1 MDRERPDQKTRH
13 SPQPERYS
21 VPEGSRFPASTTDT
35 HPDIRETHI
44 VGEKTQEWVIHPEDC
59 QAFRSHHIFVAGL
72 SEATVPYAMA
82 RLQPPHLHILVC
94 SDGEGVVLLDGEWKR
109 CGAGQAYICPPG
121 HPIAFQALPRKVW
134 KFAWIYY
141 DSPAATKLYPGVRC
155 LLQTADSYPF
165 ETILRGLHRE
175 IQTHRDEA
183 AVALWVHLLHTACL
197 RLLKDPLKNRF
208 SLQSLWQIVEG
219 NLASPWNMMLLS
231 KKAGMS
237 EEHLRRLA
245 WAELGCSPMK
255 HVAYLRMRHATLL
268 LQATS
273 LTVSAIAEAVGYKNA
288 FAFSTAF
295 KRHMGSSPRA
305 FFADSKQTSSMREK
319 R

>member
-1 MDRERPDQKTRH
+1 MDRERPDQQKH
-13 SPQPERYS
+13 DSPRSQQRYS
-21 VPEGSRFPASTTDT
+21 GPDARRFCASITDT
-35 HPDIRETHI
+35 HIDIRETHI
-44 VGEKTQEWVIHPEDC
+44 IGEKTQEWVIHPEDC
-59 QAFRSHHIFVAGL
+59 QAFHLHHIFVAGL
-72 SEATVPYAMA
+72 SDATVPYAMA
-82 RLQPPHLHILVC
+82 RLRPPHLHLLVC

-121 HPIAFQALPRKVW
+121 HPIAYHALPRKVW
-134 KFAWIYY
+134 KFAWVYY
-141 DSPAATKLYPGVRC
+141 NSPAATKLYPGVRC
-155 LLQTADSYPF
+155 LLQTADPCPF

-208 SLQSLWQIVEG
+208 SLQSLWQLVEG
-219 NLASPWNMMLLS
+219 NLAYPWNMMLLS

-245 WAELGCSPMK
+245 WSEIGCSPMK
-255 HVAYLRMRHATLL
+255 HVAFLRMRHATLL
-268 LQATS
+268 LQVTS
-273 LTVSAIAEAVGYKNA
+273 LNVSAVAEAVGYKNA

-295 KRHMGSSPRA
+295 KRHIGSSPGA
-305 FFADSKQTSSMREK
+305 FLADSKQTSTYMHT
-319 R
+319 

>member
-1 MDRERPDQKTRH
+1 MDRKQPDQQKHDAPR
-13 SPQPERYS
+13 
-21 VPEGSRFPASTTDT
+21 SRQQDSLPDVGRFCASTTDT
-35 HPDIRETHI
+35 HMDIRETHI
-44 VGEKTQEWVIHPEDC
+44 VGEKTHEWVIHPEDC
-59 QAFRSHHIFVAGL
+59 QAFRLHHIFVAGL
-72 SEATVPYAMA
+72 SDATAPYSMA
-82 RLQPPHLHILVC
+82 RLRPPHLHLLVC
-94 SDGEGVVLLDGEWKR
+94 SDGEGVVLLDGEWQR

-121 HPIAFQALPRKVW
+121 HPIAFHALPRKTW
-134 KFAWIYY
+134 KFSWIYY
-141 DSPAATKLYPGVRC
+141 NSPAATLLYPGVRS
-155 LLQTADSYPF
+155 LLQTADPFPF

-183 AVALWVHLLHTACL
+183 AVALWVHLLHTICL

-219 NLASPWNMMLLS
+219 NLAYPWNMVLLS

-245 WAELGCSPMK
+245 WAEIGCSPMK
-255 HVAYLRMRHATLL
+255 HVTFLRMRHATLL

-273 LTVSAIAEAVGYKNA
+273 LNVSAVAELVGYQNA

-295 KRHMGSSPRA
+295 KRHIGSSPAA
-305 FFADSKQTSSMREK
+305 FRTSQPDAD
-319 R
+319 